1 MHPPPH
7 QLPWIL
13 IVVLVEVGISRHV
26 LLDHCWLGL
35 RFYLPQNTSRFR
47 IRTSTEMDFLG
58 FVGHTRRLLPLL
70 SSSKF
75 QYNESEMGS
84 TLPIEKVVFV
94 SDVYELYKTCPVGV
108 LRTWKRLYYGNRRWS
123 STRSVLVSTS
133 SFIWIQPA
141 TWTPL
146 TTGILP
152 GTRWY
157 I

>member
-13 IVVLVEVGISRHV
+13 IVVLVEVGTSRDV

-47 IRTSTEMDFLG
+47 IRRSTEMYFLG
-58 FVGHTRRLLPLL
+58 FVVRRLLPLL
-70 SSSKF
+70 SSSKVP
-75 QYNESEMGS
+75 YNESEMGS
-84 TLPIEKVVFV
+84 TWPIEKVVFV
-94 SDVYELYKTCPVGV
+94 SDVNQLYRTCPVGV
-108 LRTWKRLYYGNRRWS
+108 LHTWTRLYNGNGRWS

-141 TWTPL
+141 TWTPV
-146 TTGILP
+146 TTGILNLALD
-152 GTRWY
+152 G